1 VSSVD
6 RSARRHCASDGDQRS
21 PFQRDRDRILYST
34 SFRRLDGVT
43 QIVRAGEADVF
54 HNRLTHS
61 IKVAQVGRRLS
72 EHCIR
77 EQREAAEFH
86 GLDVEV
92 VEAACLAHDLGHPP
106 FGHVGEETLDDILT
120 RNNEVGVC
128 LDAEG
133 FEGNAQSFRIVTK
146 LAIRFP
152 QCGGLDLTR
161 ATMAA
166 LLKYPWA
173 RDTSEEGAFAG
184 KAKKWGYYLSEQDDF
199 DFCREGLDPDKRT
212 LEAELMD
219 WADDIAYSVHDL
231 EDFHRCNAIPWS
243 RIIGIDAPD
252 VEKIIDNASRKWH
265 GAPKDAKG
273 RLREAHR
280 RLTSIFEGFRA
291 TILSG
296 AYEGTQAQRLAIRSL
311 TSTLIGRYIQA
322 TKLVEAK
329 DYSAG
334 NSRISLDNKFEDE
347 VKLLKQ
353 IARDYILSSPS
364 LAAQQLGQ
372 RRVLESLFNDFL
384 GEIEE
389 RKPKVLPRR
398 FHHLIEENGLSPA
411 RIAADCVAS
420 LSEGE
425 AIALHQ
431 RLTGISSGSVLD
443 PIVR

>member
-1 VSSVD
+1 MTD
-6 RSARRHCASDGDQRS
+6 RSARRHRAADGDQRNGY
-21 PFQRDRDRILYST
+21 QRDRDRVLYST
-34 SFRRLDGVT
+34 AFRRLDGVT

-61 IKVAQVGRRLS
+61 MKVAQVGRRLA
-72 EHCIR
+72 EHCLQ
-77 EQREAAEFH
+77 EQPNAADFH

-106 FGHVGEETLDDILT
+106 FGHIGEETLDEILT
-120 RNNEVGVC
+120 RKDADDEC
-128 LDAEG
+128 LDHEG

-152 QCGGLDLTR
+152 QCEGLDLTR
-161 ATMAA
+161 ATLGA

-173 RDTSEEGAFAG
+173 RDTSDAGKAAG
-184 KAKKWGYYLSEQDDF
+184 KAKKWGYYKSEADDF
-199 DFCREGLDPDKRT
+199 NFCREGLPTDKRT

-231 EDFHRCNAIPWS
+231 EDFHRCNYIPWA
-243 RIIGIDAPD
+243 RIIGHEAPD
-252 VEKIIDNASRKWH
+252 LEKIVDNAVAKWH
-265 GAPKDAKG
+265 GAPTDAKG
-273 RLREAHR
+273 RMRDAHR
-280 RLTSIFEGFRA
+280 RLSGLFAGFRA

-296 AYEGTQAQRLAIRSL
+296 AYEGTREQRLAIRTL
-311 TSTLIGRYIQA
+311 TSSLIGRYVKA
-322 TKLVEAK
+322 TRLVEADQFDEMK
-329 DYSAG
+329 P
-334 NSRISLDNKFEDE
+334 RIALDAKHEDE
-347 VKLLKQ
+347 VRLLKQ

-372 RRVLESLFNDFL
+372 RRILESLFNDFFQ
-384 GEIEE
+384 EISD
-389 RKPKVLPRR
+389 RKPRILPHR
-398 FHHLIEENGLSPA
+398 FHHLVVDDGLSPA

-425 AIALHQ
+425 AMALHQ
-431 RLTGISSGSVLD
+431 RLAGTYSGSVLD

>member
-1 VSSVD
+1 
-6 RSARRHCASDGDQRS
+6 
-21 PFQRDRDRILYST
+21 L
-34 SFRRLDGVT
+34 
-43 QIVRAGEADVF
+43 
-54 HNRLTHS
+54 
-61 IKVAQVGRRLS
+61 
-72 EHCIR
+72 R
-77 EQREAAEFH
+77 EQPDAANFY

-106 FGHVGEETLDDILT
+106 FGHIGEETLDDILT
-120 RNNEVGVC
+120 RKGEDGVC
-128 LDAEG
+128 LDPEG
-133 FEGNAQSFRIVTK
+133 FEGNAQSFRIATK

-152 QCGGLDLTR
+152 QCEGLDLTR
-161 ATMAA
+161 ATLAA

-173 RDTSEEGAFAG
+173 RDTSDKGIAEG
-184 KAKKWGYYLSEQDDF
+184 KAKKWGYYLSESDDF
-199 DFCREGLDPDKRT
+199 NFCREGLEPDKRT

-243 RIIGIDAPD
+243 RIIGSDAPD
-252 VEKIIDNASRKWH
+252 TEKIIENAVKKWH
-265 GAPKDAKG
+265 GAPTDAAG
-273 RLREAHR
+273 RLRGAHR
-280 RLTSIFEGFRA
+280 RLTGLFEGFRA

-296 AYEGTQAQRLAIRSL
+296 AYEGTQQQRLAIRSL
-311 TSTLIGRYIQA
+311 TSTLIGRYILA
-322 TKLVEAK
+322 TKLTERE
-329 DYSAG
+329 DFDSAG
-334 NSRISLDNKFEDE
+334 QRLAIDTKFEDE

-372 RRVLESLFNDFL
+372 RRVLQSLFDDFL
-384 GEIEE
+384 TEIQGK
-389 RKPKVLPRR
+389 KPRILPRR
-398 FHHLIEENGLSPA
+398 FHHMVEDNGLSPA